1 MGQTPTKI
9 LQKTTKNKVNQQ
21 KSINYDTKRRFTT
34 KIRQKV
40 SKIIK
45 KKQKFDETIQSIL

>member
-1 MGQTPTKI
+1 M
-9 LQKTTKNKVNQQ
+9 TKNKVNQQ